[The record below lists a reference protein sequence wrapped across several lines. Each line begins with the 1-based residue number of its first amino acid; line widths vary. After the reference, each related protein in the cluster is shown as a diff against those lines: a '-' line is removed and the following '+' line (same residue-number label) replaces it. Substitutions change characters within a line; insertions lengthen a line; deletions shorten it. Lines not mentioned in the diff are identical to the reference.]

1 MLLVLLT
8 AIEAF
13 CFSIN
18 TTGQGWKLS
27 LTKYCFWET
36 QYRTTSPNGCALR
49 RHPAAR
55 SGYKSWS
62 SPNPDG
68 PGVCI
73 WTHADWLLSAR
84 STSALRPRLLYS
96 RKTVGLGRARD
107 TDDCVHTA
115 HLARRTALAEFI
127 GKMLSKHVL
136 NDDSG
141 STLKA
146 STVLGIRVQTHP
158 TRGPASAITTP
169 TPNPCS
175 ADRQVPPRPSC
186 QGIYRPP
193 GHSDLGSCVRALVQ
207 RRVSTQRHPVR
218 QHWAAPL
225 RRRSTDPGGS
235 THPLLQSRKRNQT
248 R

>member
-1 MLLVLLT
+1 MKSVACRQSKTRSRYRLEAVAHQVLLLGDSVQT
-8 AIEAF
+8 DE
-13 CFSIN
+13 S
-18 TTGQGWKLS
+18 KRL
-27 LTKYCFWET
+27 
-36 QYRTTSPNGCALR
+36 RTSPPSGR
-49 RHPAAR
+49 KKRIQIMVVTKSGWPR
-55 SGYKSWS
+55 SLHMDTCY
-62 SPNPDG
+62 
-68 PGVCI
+68 
-73 WTHADWLLSAR
+73 WLLSAR

-146 STVLGIRVQTHP
+146 TTVLGIRVQTHP

-175 ADRQVPPRPSC
+175 AHRQIPPRTSC

-193 GHSDLGSCVRALVQ
+193 GRSDLGSCVRALVQ

-235 THPLLQSRKRNQT
+235 TRPLLQSRKRNQA